1 MARLISPILATQ
13 FTIFLIFSS
22 FAINLVVGDDG
33 FARTMDRKL
42 FGMKKEKLSHF
53 RLYWHD
59 IVSGRKPSSVAV
71 TPPANN
77 SSTLFGMIRMIDNP
91 LTMGPKM
98 SSKMVG
104 KAQGFY
110 SSSSQEG
117 IGLLMAMN
125 FAFTEGKY
133 NGSTITILGR
143 NLVFSEVRE
152 MPVVGGS
159 GLFRF
164 GRGYVQARTHWLDPS
179 TQDAIVR
186 YDCYVL
192 HY

>member
-13 FTIFLIFSS
+13 FTIFFIFSF
-22 FAINLVVGDDG
+22 FATNLVVGDDG

-59 IVSGRKPSSVAV
+59 IVTGRNPSSVAV
-71 TPPANN
+71 TAPANN
-77 SSTLFGMIRMIDNP
+77 SLTGFGMIRMMDNP
-91 LTMGPKM
+91 LTMGPEM

-143 NLVFSEVRE
+143 NSVFSEMRE

-164 GRGYVQARTHWLDPS
+164 GRGYVQARTHWFDPS
-179 TQDAIVR
+179 TGDAIVR

>member
-1 MARLISPILATQ
+1 MVRLISPILATQ
-13 FTIFLIFSS
+13 FTIFFIFSF

-33 FARTMDRKL
+33 FARTMDKKL

-59 IVSGRKPSSVAV
+59 IVSGRNPSSVAV
-71 TPPANN
+71 TAPVNN
-77 SSTLFGMIRMIDNP
+77 SLTGFGMIRMIDNP
-91 LTMGPKM
+91 LTMGPEL

-110 SSSSQEG
+110 SFASQEG

-125 FAFTEGKY
+125 FAFMDEKY
-133 NGSTITILGR
+133 NGSTITIVGR
-143 NLVFSEVRE
+143 ELVFSEVRE

-164 GRGYVQARTHWLDPS
+164 GRGYVQARTHWFDPS
-179 TQDAIVR
+179 TKDAIVR